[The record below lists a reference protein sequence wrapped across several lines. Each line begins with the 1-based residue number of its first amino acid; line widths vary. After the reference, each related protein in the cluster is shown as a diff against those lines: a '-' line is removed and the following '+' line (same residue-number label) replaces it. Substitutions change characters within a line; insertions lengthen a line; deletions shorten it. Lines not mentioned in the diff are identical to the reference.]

1 MLVHQQKNM
10 NENIFIIKN
19 LVDKIQFRIK
29 IQRILDSSMML
40 VWLYGIIGFVFMLVF
55 FFVGWR
61 GLELV
66 IQLVL
71 ILYSFLIF
79 GLVFFRIY
87 FADLSSESAMRIDES
102 CGLKDR
108 VLTAIGILQ
117 DGQQIS
123 QMAQIQLED
132 TAICTIKIVP
142 RQVFRLR
149 FPAGAVAALLVILLY
164 SLFFVLSI
172 CFDIQDKMSLYFG
185 NTLNSNSSIWQ
196 PSNRTATSTN
206 LADNRNK
213 NNNTNPH
220 SQIEQSVQKIINN
233 LKKELTDLSK
243 RQSQN
248 NPANSASIADRVQR
262 QLDRAAS
269 AEELVVALSET
280 EAAIRADLDGLDSE
294 VYDES
299 FRDMAKAFDNA
310 DLLQQTAAAIKNENY
325 SQAATNLE
333 SVTTK
338 DFAKMST
345 IERRT
350 IDAELNQA
358 ADNMNRRNQHELEL
372 ASRKF
377 AKEIGRERN
386 NIASD
391 DDEFVDIKKNSNEIA
406 QMLNSQQT
414 RKTTQLHLTQLLK
427 LIEQHKSQAINTYN
441 KELTQNKK
449 PEKNESPEY
458 NPNNQNNNTGNY
470 NNNIGDE
477 ISINDNQTET
487 NNSQQ
492 IQKDEPDI
500 IVRKGGSGDSQN
512 GRLITMTP
520 AQGNN
525 TTKNFEYKNL
535 YLDYRKQMEAVLD
548 SEPVPAGQQKI
559 IRRYFDSI
567 KPDNSQEGN

>member
-1 MLVHQQKNM
+1 MSVHQQKNM
-10 NENIFIIKN
+10 DENIFIIKN

-40 VWLYGIIGFVFMLVF
+40 FWLYGIIGFVFMLVF

-61 GLELV
+61 GSVLV

-71 ILYSFLIF
+71 VLYSFLIF

-123 QMAQIQLED
+123 QMAQMQLED
-132 TAICTIKIVP
+132 TAIYTTKIVP

-149 FPAGAVAALLVILLY
+149 FPASTVAALLVILLY

-172 CFDIQDKMSLYFG
+172 CFDIQDKMSLYLG

-248 NPANSASIADRVQR
+248 NSANSASIADRAQR

-269 AEELVVALSET
+269 AEELVLALSET

-310 DLLQQTAAAIKNENY
+310 DLLQQTAASIKKENY

-333 SVTTK
+333 SVTPK
-338 DFAKMST
+338 DFAKMSA

-358 ADNMNRRNQHELEL
+358 ADNMNRRNQLELEL

-391 DDEFVDIKKNSNEIA
+391 GDEFVDIKKNSHEIA

-414 RKTTQLHLTQLLK
+414 RKTTQLHLTQQLK

-441 KELTQNKK
+441 KELAQNKK
-449 PEKNESPEY
+449 PEKNEPPEY
-458 NPNNQNNNTGNY
+458 NPNNSNNNTGNY
-470 NNNIGDE
+470 NNNLGDE
-477 ISINDNQTET
+477 ISTNDNQTEN

-500 IVRKGGSGDSQN
+500 IVRKGGSGNSQN

-520 AQGNN
+520 AQENN
-525 TTKNFEYKNL
+525 TTKKFEYKNL
-535 YLDYRKQMEAVLD
+535 YLDYRKQMEAILD

-567 KPDNSQEGN
+567 KPDNSQESN

>member
-1 MLVHQQKNM
+1 MD
-10 NENIFIIKN
+10 ENIFIIKN

-40 VWLYGIIGFVFMLVF
+40 FWLYGIIGFVFMLVF

-61 GLELV
+61 GSVLV

-71 ILYSFLIF
+71 VLYSFLIF

-123 QMAQIQLED
+123 QMAQMQLED
-132 TAICTIKIVP
+132 TAIYTTKIVP

-149 FPAGAVAALLVILLY
+149 FPASTVAALLVILLY

-172 CFDIQDKMSLYFG
+172 CFDIQDKMSLYLG

-248 NPANSASIADRVQR
+248 NSANSASIADRAQR

-269 AEELVVALSET
+269 AEELVLALSET

-310 DLLQQTAAAIKNENY
+310 DLLQQTAASIKKENY

-333 SVTTK
+333 SVTPK
-338 DFAKMST
+338 DFAKMSA

-358 ADNMNRRNQHELEL
+358 ADNMNRRNQLELEL

-391 DDEFVDIKKNSNEIA
+391 GDEFVDIKKNSHEIA

-414 RKTTQLHLTQLLK
+414 RKTTQLHLTQQLK

-441 KELTQNKK
+441 KELAQNKK
-449 PEKNESPEY
+449 PEKNEPPEY
-458 NPNNQNNNTGNY
+458 NPNNSNNNTGNY
-470 NNNIGDE
+470 NNNLGDE
-477 ISINDNQTET
+477 ISTNDNQTEN

-500 IVRKGGSGDSQN
+500 IVRKGGSGNSQN

-520 AQGNN
+520 AQENN
-525 TTKNFEYKNL
+525 TTKKFEYKNL
-535 YLDYRKQMEAVLD
+535 YLDYRKQMEAILD

-567 KPDNSQEGN
+567 KPDNSQESN